1 MSGMLL
7 FIKFL
12 EGPYV
17 LRKAHMIDTVKM
29 KKNSLTGNVNG
40 DGIPM
45 NMLLCTVMLHPT
57 RVPMTTP
64 EKLLERTRMKAS

>member
-17 LRKAHMIDTVKM
+17 LRNAHMIETVNM
-29 KKNSLTGNVNG
+29 KKNSFRGNVNG

-45 NMLLCTVMLHPT
+45 NMLLWTVMLQPT
-57 RVPMTTP
+57 RVPITTP
-64 EKLLERTRMKAS
+64 EKLLDKTRIKAS